1 MAALGLPIALVLGA
15 LADLA
20 GGLASRVTGSRDPW
34 WRPVVL
40 PWDEARRLLRSGS
53 RRGRPTVV
61 EALGGVGATL
71 GGGLSAA
78 GALGLIPGSAA
89 LVYLT
94 LALGVTGLMLAEPVK
109 TAAGEVE
116 AALRRR
122 VAAVV
127 EPAFVLALGALLLR
141 WRSFDLDAIRAD
153 QTVLGPSLSVGPV
166 PAAAAAILAG
176 LAALAATALRLGPSL
191 PGVARRERQA
201 RGAGSRLVLGM
212 ARWSVA
218 GASLLVVAVLVA
230 GHRLDLSSETAPFGA
245 TVVAAVVL
253 LGVGAAV
260 AGRLSTRWRFLVG
273 GGAFLLAVAAAVLA
287 AAS

>member
-1 MAALGLPIALVLGA
+1 MAALGLPIALLLGA

-20 GGLASRVTGSRDPW
+20 GGLASRMTGGLDPW
-34 WRPVVL
+34 WRPLVL

-61 EALGGVGATL
+61 EALGGVGAAL

-78 GALGLIPGSAA
+78 GTLGLVPGSAA
-89 LVYLT
+89 LIYPA
-94 LALGVTGLMLAEPVK
+94 LALGVVGLMLADPVR
-109 TAAGEVE
+109 TAAGEAE

-122 VAAVV
+122 LAAIV

-153 QTVLGPSLSVGPV
+153 QTVLGPGLSVGPA
-166 PAAAAAILAG
+166 PAAAAVILAG
-176 LAALAATALRLGPSL
+176 LAALVATALRLGPSL
-191 PGVARRERQA
+191 PEVARRERQA

-230 GHRLDLSSETAPFGA
+230 GHPLHLSLQAAP
-245 TVVAAVVL
+245 L
-253 LGVGAAV
+253 GAAV
-260 AGRLSTRWRFLVG
+260 G
-273 GGAFLLAVAAAVLA
+273 GGRPPLGGGGNLPR
-287 AAS
+287 S

>member
-20 GGLASRVTGSRDPW
+20 GGLASRVAGGRDPW
-34 WRPVVL
+34 WRPIVL

-61 EALGGVGATL
+61 EALGGAGAAL

-89 LVYLT
+89 LVYLA
-94 LALGVTGLMLAEPVK
+94 LALGVVCLMLAEPVRSP
-109 TAAGEVE
+109 AGEVE

-122 VAAVV
+122 LAAVV
-127 EPAFVLALGALLLR
+127 EPAFVLAMGALLLR

-153 QTVLGPSLSVGPV
+153 QTVLGPGLSVGPA
-166 PAAAAAILAG
+166 PAAAAVILAG
-176 LAALAATALRLGPSL
+176 LAALVATALRLGPSL
-191 PGVARRERQA
+191 PEVARRERQA

-230 GHRLDLSSETAPFGA
+230 GHRLDLSSQAAPFGA
-245 TVVAAVVL
+245 AVVVAVVL
-253 LGVGAAV
+253 LGGGATF

-273 GGAFLLAVAAAVLA
+273 GGAFTLAVAATVLA